1 MQVGFIGMG
10 VMGLP
15 MAGHIITAGHTVTV
29 SSRSQGPVD
38 QAVALGA
45 IDGRTPAG
53 VAEASDV
60 IVVCV
65 PDTPDV
71 QAVVE
76 ALIASLRPGA
86 ILLDCSTIDPA
97 AEIELHHLVSN
108 AGGRYLDGPVSGGS
122 IGAQRG
128 TLSVMVGGDAA
139 TLDEARPVIEAFSSL
154 IVHVGGPGAGQVV
167 KLANNL
173 IYAAQMAAVAEAFT
187 MVNGS
192 SVSLAAALEVLS
204 ASTGNCTALQTRIPF
219 EGVQPESP
227 VSNGWKPGFATALM
241 TKDLRLALAH
251 GERVGVR
258 MRATEMSHALH
269 AAAVEAGY
277 GADDMA
283 SVGRVVRAEA
293 GQL

>member
-15 MAGHIITAGHTVTV
+15 MAGHIIRAGHSVTV

-38 QAVALGA
+38 QAVLLGA
-45 IDGRTPAG
+45 TDGRNPAA
-53 VAEASDV
+53 VAAASDV
-60 IVVCV
+60 IVLCV

-71 QAVVE
+71 RQVVE
-76 ALIASLRPGA
+76 ALLPDLRPGA
-86 ILLDCSTIDPA
+86 IVVDCSTIDPSVEA
-97 AEIELHHLVSN
+97 DLHALVAG

-128 TLSVMVGGDAA
+128 TLSVMVGGDAS
-139 TLDEARPVIEAFSSL
+139 TLEEARPVLEAFSSL

-173 IYAAQMAAVAEAFT
+173 IYAAQMASVAEAFV
-187 MVNGS
+187 MVNASG
-192 SVSLAAALEVLS
+192 VSLEAALQVLS
-204 ASTGNCTALQTRIPF
+204 ASTGNCTALQTRVPF

-227 VSNGWKPGFATALM
+227 VSNDWKPGFATALM

-251 GERVGVR
+251 GERMGVR
-258 MRATEMSHALH
+258 MRATEMSHGLH
-269 AAAVEAGY
+269 AAAVDAGY